1 MAIFDSNKAKLKKG
15 KADQPVATTKVQE
28 VITETAEPVTPQITL
43 DELVDAFLKK
53 TKAWENK
60 VQENLGN
67 LRNQQNSLK
76 EKINK
81 QTRTAL
87 EHDLQDEN
95 EEAAKYRL
103 ANKDLRLELE
113 EVEASISEFENHTIG
128 KVDFTADIKG
138 IQEAANRE
146 LHENIKAQE
155 ATFEQRAAIDL
166 QIREL
171 EMKKNQLDAERNRLD
186 RFGPEYKV
194 SKIISFI
201 YPADMKHLPH
211 INRESFIRNWI
222 FGDDISYY
230 LPKEENNAPRD
241 ILTTN
246 YEIQHRE
253 PNPEI
258 QTARINSQKQSAIV
272 LQEWKE
278 AHPNAEVIRSFSP
291 NVGTLEIVYKN
302 KA

>member
-43 DELVDAFLKK
+43 DELVDAFLRK

-113 EVEASISEFENHTIG
+113 EVEASISEFENHTVG
-128 KVDFTADIKG
+128 KVDFTADIKV

-155 ATFEQRAAIDL
+155 ATFGQRAAIDL
-166 QIREL
+166 QIKEL
-171 EMKKNQLDAERNRLD
+171 EMKKKQLAAERDRLD
-186 RFGPEYKV
+186 QFGPGYTV
-194 SKIISFI
+194 SKIVRFI
-201 YPADMKHLPH
+201 YPAPIQKLSSYD
-211 INRESFIRNWI
+211 REAFVRNWI
-222 FGDDISYY
+222 FGEDISYY
-230 LPKEENNAPRD
+230 LPREESDEPRD

-246 YEIQHRE
+246 YEIRHTE
-253 PNPEI
+253 PNSEI

-278 AHPNAEVIRSFSP
+278 VHPNAEIIRSFSP
-291 NVGTLEIVYKN
+291 DVGTLEIVYKN